1 VKYGFIRDH
10 RREYR
15 VTLMCRVFQV
25 SRSGYYA
32 WVNRPESRRSVANR
46 RLLSQIRIA
55 YARNRGVYGSP
66 RITEDLRDQGHVCN
80 EKRVARLMRVHG
92 IRAKTVRK
100 FKVTTDSKHN
110 LPVAPN
116 LLNRQFTV
124 GRPNAVWVS
133 DITYIWTSEG
143 WLYLAGIVDLYSRQ
157 VVGWA
162 MSSRIDSQLTL
173 SALRQAIA
181 RRHPNRGVLHHS
193 DQGKQ
198 YAADDY
204 RDLLINHGMV
214 ASMSRT
220 GDCWDNAVMESFFGT
235 LKTEMVYFEKF
246 SSREEA
252 ATKIFEYIEVFYNR
266 QRRHST
272 LGQISPVEF
281 ERRNGFDKSLGS
293 KKPT

>member
-1 VKYGFIRDH
+1 MKYAFIRNH
-10 RREYR
+10 RQEYR
-15 VTLMCRVFQV
+15 VSLMCRVLRV

-32 WVNRPESRRSVANR
+32 WAGRPESPRSLENG

-55 YARNRGVYGSP
+55 YDRSRRLYGSP
-66 RITEDLRDQGHVCN
+66 RVTEELRDQGYVCN

-100 FKVTTDSKHN
+100 YKVTTDSKHN

-124 GRPNAVWVS
+124 VRPNAVWVS

-143 WLYLAGIVDLYSRQ
+143 WLYLAGVVDLYSRQ

-162 MSSRIDSQLTL
+162 MSRRVDGQLTL

-181 RRHPNRGVLHHS
+181 RRHPDPGLLHHS

-198 YAADDY
+198 YAAADY
-204 RDLLINHGMV
+204 RDLLTDQGLV
-214 ASMSRT
+214 ASMSRR

-235 LKTEMVYFEKF
+235 LKTEMIYFEKF
-246 SSREEA
+246 LSREEA
-252 ATKIFEYIEVFYNR
+252 QTKIFEYIEVFYNR

-272 LGQISPVEF
+272 LGQLSPVEF
-281 ERRNGFDKSLGS
+281 ERRNGFEELK
-293 KKPT
+293 

>member
-1 VKYGFIRDH
+1 MKYAFIQDH

-15 VTLMCRVFQV
+15 VSLMCRVLHV

-32 WVNRPESRRSVANR
+32 WVSHPESRRRVENR

-55 YARNRGVYGSP
+55 YDRNRGVYGSP
-66 RITEDLRDQGHVCN
+66 RITEELRDQGYVCN
-80 EKRVARLMRVHG
+80 EKRVARMMRAHG

-100 FKVTTDSKHN
+100 YKVTTDSKHN

-124 GRPNAVWVS
+124 AQPNAVWVS

-143 WLYLAGIVDLYSRQ
+143 WLYLAGVVDLYSRQ

-162 MSSRIDSQLTL
+162 MSRRIDGQLTL

-181 RRHPNRGVLHHS
+181 RRHPGRGLLHHS

-198 YAADDY
+198 YAAGDY
-204 RDLLINHGMV
+204 SDLLNDHGMI
-214 ASMSRT
+214 ASMSRR

-235 LKTEMVYFEKF
+235 LKTEMVYFEEF

-252 ATKIFEYIEVFYNR
+252 KTKIFEYIEVFYNR

-272 LGQISPVEF
+272 LGQLSPVEF
-281 ERRNGFDKSLGS
+281 ERRNGFE
-293 KKPT
+293 KPK

>member
-1 VKYGFIRDH
+1 
-10 RREYR
+10 
-15 VTLMCRVFQV
+15 
-25 SRSGYYA
+25 
-32 WVNRPESRRSVANR
+32 
-46 RLLSQIRIA
+46 LLSQIRIA
-55 YARNRGVYGSP
+55 YGRNRGVYGSP
-66 RITEDLRDQGHVCN
+66 RITEELRDQGYVCN
-80 EKRVARLMRVHG
+80 EKRVARLMRESG

-116 LLNRQFTV
+116 LLDRQFTAS
-124 GRPNAVWVS
+124 RPNAVWVS

-162 MSSRIDSQLTL
+162 MSRRIDGQLTL

-181 RRHPNRGVLHHS
+181 RRHPDRGLLHHS
-193 DQGKQ
+193 DQGRQ
-198 YAADDY
+198 YAAGDY
-204 RDLLINHGMV
+204 RDLLADHGMV
-214 ASMSRT
+214 ASMSRI

-252 ATKIFEYIEVFYNR
+252 KTKIFEYIEVFYNR

-272 LGQISPVEF
+272 LGQLSPAEF
-281 ERRNGFDKSLGS
+281 ERKNGFNTSPGS
-293 KKPT
+293 EKPK

>member
-1 VKYGFIRDH
+1 MKYGFIGDH
-10 RREYR
+10 RREHR
-15 VTLMCRVFQV
+15 VSLMCRVLQV

-32 WVNRPESRRSVANR
+32 WENRQESRRSVENR
-46 RLLSQIRIA
+46 RLLSQIRMIHE
-55 YARNRGVYGSP
+55 RSRRLYGSP
-66 RITEDLRDQGHVCN
+66 RVTAELRSQGYVCN
-80 EKRVARLMRVHG
+80 EKRVTRLMREHG

-124 GRPNAVWVS
+124 ARPNAVWVS
-133 DITYIWTSEG
+133 DITYIWTTEG
-143 WLYLAGIVDLYSRQ
+143 WLYLAGVIDLYSRQ

-162 MSSRIDSQLTL
+162 MSGRVDSRLTL
-173 SALRQAIA
+173 QALRQAIA
-181 RRHPNRGVLHHS
+181 RRCPGRGLLHHS

-204 RDLLINHGMV
+204 HGLLTDHGMM

-252 ATKIFEYIEVFYNR
+252 RTKIFEYIEVFYNR

-272 LGQISPVEF
+272 LGQLSPVEF
-281 ERRNGFDKSLGS
+281 ERRNGVAESMGS
-293 KKPT
+293 PKPK

>member
-1 VKYGFIRDH
+1 VC
-10 RREYR
+10 
-15 VTLMCRVFQV
+15 LMCRVLQV

-32 WVNRPESRRSVANR
+32 WLSRRESGRSISNCQ
-46 RLLSQIRIA
+46 LLSQIRMV
-55 YARNRGVYGSP
+55 YDRSRRLYGSP
-66 RITEDLRDQGHVCN
+66 RVTAELRAQGYVCN

-92 IRAKTVRK
+92 IKAKTVGK
-100 FKVTTDSKHN
+100 FRATTDSKHN
-110 LPVAPN
+110 LPIAPN
-116 LLNRQFTV
+116 LLDRQFTV
-124 GRPNAVWVS
+124 ARPNAVWVS

-162 MSSRIDSQLTL
+162 MSHRVDGHLTL

-181 RRHPNRGVLHHS
+181 RRHPGRGLLHHS

-198 YAADDY
+198 YAASDY
-204 RDLLINHGMV
+204 CKLLSEYGMI

-235 LKTEMVYFEKF
+235 LKTEMIYFEKF

-252 ATKIFEYIEVFYNR
+252 EMKIFEYIEVFYNR

-272 LGQISPVEF
+272 LGQLSPVEF
-281 ERRNGFDKSLGS
+281 ERRNGFKTSPGS
-293 KKPT
+293 KKPE

>member
-1 VKYGFIRDH
+1 
-10 RREYR
+10 
-15 VTLMCRVFQV
+15 
-25 SRSGYYA
+25 
-32 WVNRPESRRSVANR
+32 
-46 RLLSQIRIA
+46 
-55 YARNRGVYGSP
+55 
-66 RITEDLRDQGHVCN
+66 
-80 EKRVARLMRVHG
+80 
-92 IRAKTVRK
+92 
-100 FKVTTDSKHN
+100 
-110 LPVAPN
+110 
-116 LLNRQFTV
+116 
-124 GRPNAVWVS
+124 VS

-162 MSSRIDSQLTL
+162 MSHRVDGQLTL

-181 RRHPNRGVLHHS
+181 RRHPDRGLLHHS

-198 YAADDY
+198 YAAGDY
-204 RDLLINHGMV
+204 RDLLTDHGMV

-272 LGQISPVEF
+272 LGQLSPVEF
-281 ERRNGFDKSLGS
+281 ERKNGFAESTGS
-293 KKPT
+293 PKPK